1 MKCCDKYAPALS
13 ALVDGELSDAERA
26 EVLAH
31 LETCEG
37 CREYLAELTAMHA
50 AFGELEEYDAP
61 EGFADGVMARVHEA
75 PAPKKRTPR
84 TAWLSLA
91 ACAAIVIFAVSGP
104 LREAKFANDS
114 AAPEAAMLMGSAVAP
129 ESEECAEEEYED
141 NFASV
146 QNAPRTMVTM
156 DSAAENN
163 VLTGA
168 GDYKEN
174 IAEANGVAPEANGFE
189 VPVENTM
196 GETGEA
202 DADANDVYSNNANS
216 NETNANDA
224 PFANE
229 AELPRSVVFVYGAAR
244 EDYLIEEATSFD
256 YYADGT
262 VAGYDL
268 PTEKLD
274 EFLTLLD
281 ADGVPYDS
289 SVAKQ
294 ATTFYVQYEE
304 GNTNG

>member
-1 MKCCDKYAPALS
+1 MKCCEKYVPALS
-13 ALVDGELSDAERA
+13 ALVDGELNDTERA

-31 LETCEG
+31 LETCES
-37 CREYLAELTAMHA
+37 CREFFAELTAMHDA
-50 AFGELEEYDAP
+50 LGELEEYDAP

-114 AAPEAAMLMGSAVAP
+114 AAPEAAMLMGAAVAP
-129 ESEECAEEEYED
+129 EAEECAEEEYED
-141 NFASV
+141 NYASV
-146 QNAPRTMVTM
+146 QSAPRTMVTM
-156 DSAAENN
+156 DSEAPAENGMM
-163 VLTGA
+163 LGA

-174 IAEANGVAPEANGFE
+174 VTAANGIGQ
-189 VPVENTM
+189 
-196 GETGEA
+196 EA
-202 DADANDVYSNNANS
+202 DGL
-216 NETNANDA
+216 DA
-224 PFANE
+224 P

-244 EDYLIEEATSFD
+244 EDYLIEAATGFD

-268 PTEKLD
+268 PVEQLD
-274 EFLTLLD
+274 EFLALLD
-281 ADGVPYDS
+281 ADGVKYDS

-304 GNTNG
+304 GNENG